1 MNAIRTG
8 LTSVTFRQKTIDEI
22 VALARKAQLDGI
34 EWGGDVHVPAGD
46 VQAARHATGKQ
57 GYLFPNL
64 PGERLPIQ
72 IGLGLEQRRAFA
84 TSVAVILPLS
94 AVSLVVFVMKGGLDF
109 MAALPY
115 LIGGLAG
122 GILSGL
128 VFKKVSVTLLRRA
141 FGLLILYGGV
151 KALFLL

>member
-1 MNAIRTG
+1 MKQPGKYALTG
-8 LTSVTFRQKTIDEI
+8 
-22 VALARKAQLDGI
+22 ALAGLANGLFGSGGGLFLVPLFTGWAKLPQRK
-34 EWGGDVHVPAGD
+34 
-46 VQAARHATGKQ
+46 
-57 GYLFPNL
+57 
-64 PGERLPIQ
+64 
-72 IGLGLEQRRAFA
+72 AFA

>member
-1 MNAIRTG
+1 MKNTG
-8 LTSVTFRQKTIDEI
+8 KSLVTG
-22 VALARKAQLDGI
+22 ALAGI
-34 EWGGDVHVPAGD
+34 ANGLFGSGGGLFLVP
-46 VQAARHATGKQ
+46 
-57 GYLFPNL
+57 LFTKW
-64 PGERLPIQ
+64 
-72 IGLGLEQRRAFA
+72 LGLEHRRAFA
-84 TSVAVILPLS
+84 PSVAVILPLS

>member
-1 MNAIRTG
+1 MKNTG
-8 LTSVTFRQKTIDEI
+8 KSLVTG
-22 VALARKAQLDGI
+22 ALAGI
-34 EWGGDVHVPAGD
+34 ANGLFGSGGGLFLVP
-46 VQAARHATGKQ
+46 
-57 GYLFPNL
+57 LFTKW
-64 PGERLPIQ
+64 
-72 IGLGLEQRRAFA
+72 LGLEQRRAFA

-115 LIGGLAG
+115 LIGGAG

>member
-1 MNAIRTG
+1 MGDFRAIYTSFYHTIVPPFLQDFPIRACRLYIFLPPAHPKRERGNADEKHGKKPGDRGACGTG
-8 LTSVTFRQKTIDEI
+8 LF
-22 VALARKAQLDGI
+22 L
-34 EWGGDVHVPAGD
+34 VP
-46 VQAARHATGKQ
+46 
-57 GYLFPNL
+57 LFTKW
-64 PGERLPIQ
+64 
-72 IGLGLEQRRAFA
+72 LGMEQRKAFA

-94 AVSLVVFVMKGGLDF
+94 AVSLAVFVLKGGLDF

-128 VFKKVSVTLLRRA
+128 VFQKVPVTLLRRA

>member
-1 MNAIRTG
+1 MKNTG
-8 LTSVTFRQKTIDEI
+8 KSLVTG
-22 VALARKAQLDGI
+22 ALAGI
-34 EWGGDVHVPAGD
+34 ANGLFGSGGGLFLVP
-46 VQAARHATGKQ
+46 
-57 GYLFPNL
+57 LFTKW
-64 PGERLPIQ
+64 
-72 IGLGLEQRRAFA
+72 LGLEQRRA
-84 TSVAVILPLS
+84 SHPRWPVILPLS

>member
-1 MNAIRTG
+1 MKKTG
-8 LTSVTFRQKTIDEI
+8 KSLVTG
-22 VALARKAQLDGI
+22 ALAGLANGLFGS
-34 EWGGDVHVPAGD
+34 GGGLFLVP
-46 VQAARHATGKQ
+46 
-57 GYLFPNL
+57 LFTKW
-64 PGERLPIQ
+64 
-72 IGLGLEQRRAFA
+72 LGMEQRKAFA

-94 AVSLVVFVMKGGLDF
+94 AVSLAVFVLKGGLDF

-128 VFKKVSVTLLRRA
+128 VFQKVSVTLLRRA